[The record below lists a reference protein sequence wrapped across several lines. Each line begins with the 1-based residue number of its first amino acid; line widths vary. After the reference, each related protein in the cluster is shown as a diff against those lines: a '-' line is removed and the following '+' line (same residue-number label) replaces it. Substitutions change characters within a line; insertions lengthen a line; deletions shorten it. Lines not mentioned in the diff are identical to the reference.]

1 MSKHATIGGDVDLD
15 RFRSPIRVLARC
27 FQRSRDNWKR
37 KYMEL
42 KSELKRCQV
51 RMHDMAESR
60 QQWREKAEATERQ
73 LATLEAE
80 LQELQRQVDAS
91 GSESRKKGGS
101 PVLAVLAPRPCAQ
114 TIDH

>member
-1 MSKHATIGGDVDLD
+1 MTKHATIAEDVDLD

-51 RMHDMAESR
+51 RMHDMADSR
-60 QQWREKAEATERQ
+60 QQWREKAEATERE
-73 LATLEAE
+73 LAALQGE
-80 LQELQRQVDAS
+80 LQERQRQVNSS
-91 GSESRKKGGS
+91 GSESQKKGLS
-101 PVLAVLAPRPCAQ
+101 PVLAVLAP
-114 TIDH
+114 

>member
-1 MSKHATIGGDVDLD
+1 MTKHDTIVEDVDLD

-60 QQWREKAEATERQ
+60 RQWREKAEATERE
-73 LATLEAE
+73 LAALQRE
-80 LQELQRQVDAS
+80 LQELQRQVNCS
-91 GSESRKKGGS
+91 GSESEKKGLS
-101 PVLAVLAPRPCAQ
+101 LVLAVLAP
-114 TIDH
+114 

>member
-1 MSKHATIGGDVDLD
+1 MFSTKTGHLEAEV
-15 RFRSPIRVLARC
+15 
-27 FQRSRDNWKR
+27 
-37 KYMEL
+37 YEM

-60 QQWREKAEATERQ
+60 QQWREKAEATDRK
-73 LATLEAE
+73 LATLQAE

-91 GSESRKKGGS
+91 GSESQKKGGS
-101 PVLAVLAPRPCAQ
+101 PVLAPWSCAQ

>member
-1 MSKHATIGGDVDLD
+1 MTKHATIAEDADLD

-37 KYMEL
+37 KYVEL

-60 QQWREKAEATERQ
+60 QQWREKAAATERE
-73 LATLEAE
+73 LATLQKE
-80 LQELQRQVDAS
+80 LQELQRRVDSS
-91 GSESRKKGGS
+91 GSDSQKKGLS
-101 PVLAVLAPRPCAQ
+101 LVLAVPAP
-114 TIDH
+114 